1 MMSILEPLL
10 YCPSAAKVYLFY
22 QGFRDSPPFIAG
34 QLAELALAHLQ
45 GDTRYVHPE
54 GCLQPSDLNLGY
66 PPLGEGIDPYG
77 DYLEK
82 GAFRQVLLTAD
93 GVKTDVSGY
102 LASKPVVNKA
112 GAWSTV
118 LKAGRYISKKLI
130 AEGVYAISVT
140 DADYNSLA
148 SVPVGF
154 YDAKKPRE
162 EWPAWAQVAAPE

>member
-1 MMSILEPLL
+1 MGKKFLLFLIMGLVVIGLVSGTTLAVAKSSASDPTVSIVAIPSAVALDKNAQIAIMGSGLEPGQEVSLL
-10 YCPSAAKVYLFY
+10 L
-22 QGFRDSPPFIAG
+22 I
-34 QLAELALAHLQ
+34 
-45 GDTRYVHPE
+45 
-54 GCLQPSDLNLGY
+54 
-66 PPLGEGIDPYG
+66 
-77 DYLEK
+77 
-82 GAFRQVLLTAD
+82 TAD
-93 GVKTDVSGY
+93 GVKTDLSGY

-148 SVPVGF
+148 SVPLGF

-162 EWPAWAQVAAPE
+162 ELPDWAQVVVPE